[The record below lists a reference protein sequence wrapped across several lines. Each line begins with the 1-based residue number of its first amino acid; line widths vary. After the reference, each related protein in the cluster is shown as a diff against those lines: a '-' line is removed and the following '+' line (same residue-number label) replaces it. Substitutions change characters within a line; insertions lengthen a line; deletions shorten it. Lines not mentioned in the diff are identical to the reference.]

1 MNFSALQN
9 DEGSSQIRI
18 RVIAGKSLAKKD
30 IFGASDPY
38 VRLDLNTINGD
49 VNIDSVLTKTKK
61 KVSEMI
67 LLSLEAKSINI
78 QFLVDT
84 QPLMERRVH
93 LSRQA
98 HRAQALVP
106 SI

>member
-1 MNFSALQN
+1 MLHLSTPQN

-18 RVIAGKSLAKKD
+18 RVMAGKSLAKKD

-61 KVSEMI
+61 KVS
-67 LLSLEAKSINI
+67 SSASDWDAAQFNI
-78 QFLVDT
+78 
-84 QPLMERRVH
+84 
-93 LSRQA
+93 
-98 HRAQALVP
+98 
-106 SI
+106 